1 MLRFRGSLDASGGGH
16 YGARLPTG
24 SPSRKHGSGLRNPML
39 VTVKGKQVDVGDALR
54 GHVEAELVNAVSKYF
69 TNPLESQIVLTREAH
84 LFRADVT
91 VHVGRGMIVQGQG
104 QASDARVACDGAIDR
119 VAKRLRRHKRRLRDH
134 HKHGGE
140 VIEAAA
146 YVLAATADTDEAESA
161 EDTPNGTSPAIVAE
175 LTAEIATLS
184 VSDAVMRLDLMDEP
198 ALLFRHAG
206 HGGLNLVYRRT
217 DGNIG
222 WVDPQAQGNGS
233 KGRAPARGST
243 KK

>member
-1 MLRFRGSLDASGGGH
+1 
-16 YGARLPTG
+16 
-24 SPSRKHGSGLRNPML
+24 
-39 VTVKGKQVDVGDALR
+39 
-54 GHVEAELVNAVSKYF
+54 
-69 TNPLESQIVLTREAH
+69 
-84 LFRADVT
+84 
-91 VHVGRGMIVQGQG
+91 
-104 QASDARVACDGAIDR
+104 
-119 VAKRLRRHKRRLRDH
+119 
-134 HKHGGE
+134 

-146 YVLAATADTDEAESA
+146 YVLAAAADTDEAESA
-161 EDTPNGTSPAIVAE
+161 EDTPNGASPAIVAE